1 MVTRKIY
8 LTIIINLL
16 LVGAVMAQLDIRLTG
31 AYGNMSLEPTTGLNI
46 NIEPGKFTTVGLQA
60 DYYITDK
67 LGLGIGA
74 DYYLVDSKFDVIL
87 SDYSHVH
94 KGVDNWEGDPI
105 PREYEFTIR
114 SNSSAIDEN
123 NYMSIADIVEQN
135 TMSFV
140 EIPISVIYS
149 FPLINNIKLATR
161 LGAKVGIPLSGDYVL
176 NESDLY
182 TRLYFEVWD
191 LELFEIPAHGLY
203 DSRTDWH
210 PEGELDLN
218 MVYSVFTEIGL
229 DFPVSLFNVRV
240 SGYFSYGLN
249 DMIAEKETSLIY
261 WREEYN
267 SILTL
272 PQSVNHMQYGVKIGI
287 GINRDRNTT
296 SAGAKYRKRSN
307 CNCGGAWY

>member
-16 LVGAVMAQLDIRLTG
+16 LVGAVMAQLDIRLTA
-31 AYGNMSLEPTTGLNI
+31 AYGNMSLEPTSGLNI
-46 NIEPGKFTTVGLQA
+46 NIEPGKFMTAGLQA
-60 DYYITDK
+60 DYYITEN

-74 DYYLVDSKFDVIL
+74 DYYLQESKFDVIL

-94 KGVDNWEGDPI
+94 KGIDNWEGDPV

-114 SNSSAIDEN
+114 SNGSANSNQNTI
-123 NYMSIADIVEQN
+123 STADIVEQN

-140 EIPISVIYS
+140 EIPVSVIYR
-149 FPLINNIKLATR
+149 FPLIKNIKLATR
-161 LGAKVGIPLSGDYVL
+161 LGAKVGIPLSGDYIL

-210 PEGELDLN
+210 PEDELDLN
-218 MVYSVFTEIGL
+218 VVYSIFTEIGL
-229 DFPVSLFNVRV
+229 DFPVSLLNVRV

-249 DMIAEKETSLIY
+249 DMIAKKESSLIY

-272 PQSVNHMQYGVKIGI
+272 PEKVSMMQYGVKIGV
-287 GINRDRNTT
+287 GINRDRQKT
-296 SAGAKYRKRSN
+296 SAGAKYRKKSN